1 MSSGILPDVRTLA
14 TTASP
19 LMVQFV
25 NNGSPPAVAPSGAL
39 TPYQNP
45 DGSLSAA
52 GMFWATAS
60 IASTAFC
67 AWHGY
72 KRNQSVGWA
81 FLWGVGGAMAPIIAP
96 AIAVAQGAGE
106 RAKGM

>member
-1 MSSGILPDVRTLA
+1 MVLPDVRTLA

-19 LMVQFV
+19 LLV
-25 NNGSPPAVAPSGAL
+25 NITNNALPQPAVAPSGAM

-106 RAKGM
+106 RAKGK